1 MKINQFIQEYRRI
14 ETISPDVTSCHTPHI
29 RCRDGFTMSVQAGPS
44 LYSSPGTIADHYE
57 LVEVGRVS
65 AHVPELKEYEDGS
78 VFPFVP
84 CSVVDKVIDNHG
96 GIVLSRRLYS

>member
-1 MKINQFIQEYRRI
+1 MKINQYIQQYRS
-14 ETISPDVTSCHTPHI
+14 TTSLQTPHVK
-29 RCRDGFTMSVQAGPS
+29 CRDGFTMSVQAGGVGI
-44 LYSSPGTIADHYE
+44 YSIPRGIAYHYE
-57 LVEVGRVS
+57 SVEVGRVS
-65 AHVPELKEYEDGS
+65 AHVPEFTKYEEGS

>member
-1 MKINQFIQEYRRI
+1 MKINQYIQQYRS
-14 ETISPDVTSCHTPHI
+14 TTSLQTPHVK
-29 RCRDGFTMSVQAGPS
+29 CRDGFTMSVQAGKDDI
-44 LYSSPGTIADHYE
+44 YSIPRGMAGHYE
-57 LVEVGRVS
+57 NVEVGRVS
-65 AHVPELKEYEDGS
+65 AHVPEFTKYEEGS

>member
-1 MKINQFIQEYRRI
+1 MKINQYIQQYRN
-14 ETISPDVTSCHTPHI
+14 TTSLQTPHV
-29 RCRDGFTMSVQAGPS
+29 RCRDGFTMSVQAGRDS
-44 LYSSPGTIADHYE
+44 IYSIPRGVADHYE
-57 LVEVGRVS
+57 NVEVGFPS
-65 AHVPELKEYEDGS
+65 DHVPEFKEYDQDSS

>member
-1 MKINQFIQEYRRI
+1 MKINQYIQQYRS
-14 ETISPDVTSCHTPHI
+14 TTSLQTPHVK
-29 RCRDGFTMSVQAGPS
+29 CRDGFTMSVQAGKDDI
-44 LYSSPGTIADHYE
+44 YSIPRGMADHYE
-57 LVEVGRVS
+57 NVEVGRVS
-65 AHVPELKEYEDGS
+65 AHVPEFTKYEEGS